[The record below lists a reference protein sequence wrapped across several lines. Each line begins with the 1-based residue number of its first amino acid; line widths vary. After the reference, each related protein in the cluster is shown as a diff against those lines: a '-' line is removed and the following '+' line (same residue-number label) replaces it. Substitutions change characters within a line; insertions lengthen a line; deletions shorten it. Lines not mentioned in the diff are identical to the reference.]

1 MNTPE
6 ERAAF
11 INAQV
16 QMMIA
21 ERMIMEAENHER
33 EQQGYSHAH
42 GPEQWLAF
50 YNKWDNVLGYNA
62 LVFFF
67 REL

>member
-1 MNTPE
+1 MSTPE

-21 ERMIMEAENHER
+21 ERRIMEAENHER

-50 YNKWDNVLGYNA
+50 YKRWELILGYNE
-62 LVFFF
+62 VITFF
-67 REL
+67 RQ